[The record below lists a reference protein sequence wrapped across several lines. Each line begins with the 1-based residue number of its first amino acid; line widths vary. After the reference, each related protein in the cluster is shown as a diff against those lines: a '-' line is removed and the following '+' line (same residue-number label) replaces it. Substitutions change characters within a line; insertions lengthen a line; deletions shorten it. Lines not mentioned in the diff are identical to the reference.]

1 MKVEEENE
9 SKRMLSDLS
18 KRVDDLQ
25 DSVSKIAE
33 ALSYLMASSSDK
45 EEKEE
50 LAEKVDLLSSYAN
63 ECIEHNDAVCVVW
76 VDWLNSL
83 RKRTRNWRRRMLNW
97 RARWRNMYGLC
108 DALSVG
114 FIVPSVQ
121 RPLVVWCK
129 QKNRIHVYCTT
140 LLLGFLASSYALI
153 SFSISSYHALRASMI
168 C

>member
-33 ALSYLMASSSDK
+33 ALSYLVASSSDK

-63 ECIEHNDAVCVVW
+63 ECIEHNDAVCAVRLTDRIAYEREYGTEEGECSTEERSGGICMNCVV
-76 VDWLNSL
+76 
-83 RKRTRNWRRRMLNW
+83 R
-97 RARWRNMYGLC
+97 
-108 DALSVG
+108 
-114 FIVPSVQ
+114 
-121 RPLVVWCK
+121 
-129 QKNRIHVYCTT
+129 
-140 LLLGFLASSYALI
+140 
-153 SFSISSYHALRASMI
+153 
-168 C
+168 

>member
-1 MKVEEENE
+1 MINTAVPTLVPNHAQTTEEAKRVKVEEENE

-76 VDWLNSL
+76 VD
-83 RKRTRNWRRRMLNW
+83 
-97 RARWRNMYGLC
+97 
-108 DALSVG
+108 
-114 FIVPSVQ
+114 
-121 RPLVVWCK
+121 
-129 QKNRIHVYCTT
+129 
-140 LLLGFLASSYALI
+140 
-153 SFSISSYHALRASMI
+153 
-168 C
+168 

>member
-1 MKVEEENE
+1 MINTAVPTLVPNHAQITEEAKRVKVEEENE

-33 ALSYLMASSSDK
+33 ALSYLVASSSDK

-76 VDWLNSL
+76 VD
-83 RKRTRNWRRRMLNW
+83 
-97 RARWRNMYGLC
+97 
-108 DALSVG
+108 
-114 FIVPSVQ
+114 
-121 RPLVVWCK
+121 
-129 QKNRIHVYCTT
+129 
-140 LLLGFLASSYALI
+140 
-153 SFSISSYHALRASMI
+153 
-168 C
+168 